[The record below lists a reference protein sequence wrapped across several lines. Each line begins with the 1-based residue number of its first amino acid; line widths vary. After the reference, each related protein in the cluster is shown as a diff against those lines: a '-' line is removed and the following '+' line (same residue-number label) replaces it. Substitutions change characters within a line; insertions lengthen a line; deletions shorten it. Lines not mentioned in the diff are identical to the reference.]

1 MGSGLCSLLY
11 SPQSGNTA
19 LNTNHSHGTRQVLDV
34 TTCKPND
41 VLDGLL
47 ALTARENGVVVPHT
61 KTRLQPPDNI
71 GEERIL
77 LAGLIMSGTIPVPN
91 AIKKLLHCETVRVQ
105 EPATQSGHHE
115 AGINPDMV
123 PVKLVSRTEQE
134 QEQRGEKHQLDP
146 DDSDHTVT
154 AMASDKGTSEDKGT
168 VEEEVEDEGTAA
180 NDKEFTLPS
189 SGTPSSSSPPP
200 PPPPPPPSSLSSSM
214 IEKPLSSHML
224 FSQSKHDGVK
234 TQVGT

>member
-1 MGSGLCSLLY
+1 MCSLLY

-71 GEERIL
+71 GAERIL

-105 EPATQSGHHE
+105 EPATQSESQETLVE
-115 AGINPDMV
+115 ARQPDIAV
-123 PVKLVSRTEQE
+123 VAAPAAAAAAAV
-134 QEQRGEKHQLDP
+134 
-146 DDSDHTVT
+146 
-154 AMASDKGTSEDKGT
+154 ASTSVAPAATNYAVHDVVAVHYVRPPAWFQGTITSIGQYCPQVIPCVLSES
-168 VEEEVEDEGTAA
+168 VV
-180 NDKEFTLPS
+180 
-189 SGTPSSSSPPP
+189 
-200 PPPPPPPSSLSSSM
+200 
-214 IEKPLSSHML
+214 
-224 FSQSKHDGVK
+224 
-234 TQVGT
+234 

>member
-1 MGSGLCSLLY
+1 MLL
-11 SPQSGNTA
+11 SQCAAIP
-19 LNTNHSHGTRQVLDV
+19 
-34 TTCKPND
+34 
-41 VLDGLL
+41 LL
-47 ALTARENGVVVPHT
+47 EI
-61 KTRLQPPDNI
+61 QFDN
-71 GEERIL
+71 
-77 LAGLIMSGTIPVPN
+77 
-91 AIKKLLHCETVRVQ
+91 
-105 EPATQSGHHE
+105 GHHE

-189 SGTPSSSSPPP
+189 SGTPSSSSSP

-234 TQVGT
+234 TQVST

>member
-1 MGSGLCSLLY
+1 MLL
-11 SPQSGNTA
+11 SQCAAIP
-19 LNTNHSHGTRQVLDV
+19 
-34 TTCKPND
+34 
-41 VLDGLL
+41 LL
-47 ALTARENGVVVPHT
+47 EI
-61 KTRLQPPDNI
+61 QFDN
-71 GEERIL
+71 
-77 LAGLIMSGTIPVPN
+77 
-91 AIKKLLHCETVRVQ
+91 
-105 EPATQSGHHE
+105 GHHE

-189 SGTPSSSSPPP
+189 SGTSS
-200 PPPPPPPSSLSSSM
+200 PPPPPSSLSSSM